1 MDATT
6 SMNTVVSGLA
16 TSLSVENLWG
26 VVAGIS
32 GLLVIGVLFG
42 LGYRLLRRVTKGIS
56 QGKAKS

>member
-6 SMNTVVSGLA
+6 SMNTVVNGLA